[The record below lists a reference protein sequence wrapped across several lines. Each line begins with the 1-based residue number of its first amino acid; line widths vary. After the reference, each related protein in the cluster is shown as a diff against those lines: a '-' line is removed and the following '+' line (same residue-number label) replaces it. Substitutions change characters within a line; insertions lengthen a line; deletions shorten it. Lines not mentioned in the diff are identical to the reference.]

1 MATST
6 LIQKLFGS
14 DETGVGEDSNAVSNR
29 VQTEKFLAVE
39 AITAGATVSLDV
51 SQASNGQKAMIVA
64 EADAADYIPVG
75 IYAGTTDAAIGDFID
90 VILRGIVE
98 EALVDGSGTA
108 ITAGDRL
115 YVSTNGKLV
124 KAPSYRSD
132 QKEGSGGAGA
142 GAVTQQVHVVAIAL
156 EASSS
161 DATSRVFVLKNF

>member
-29 VQTEKFLAVE
+29 VQTEKFLASE
-39 AITAGATVSLDV
+39 AISAGATVSLDI
-51 SQASNGQKAMIVA
+51 SQASNGQRAMVVA
-64 EADAADYIPVG
+64 EGDGTDYCPVG
-75 IYAGTTDAAIGDFID
+75 IYAGTTDAAQGDFID
-90 VILRGIVE
+90 VVLRGIVE
-98 EALVDGSGTA
+98 EALVKGDATA
-108 ITAGDRL
+108 VTAGDRL
-115 YVSTNGKLV
+115 YLATDGKLQ

-132 QKEGSGGAGA
+132 QKEGSGGGGA